1 MYSKRD
7 CHSFLLLTPVGLAGY
22 IIIVDYIDT
31 VSETEKYTENTKRPK
46 YWQILFTP
54 FYSINELGFVWCE
67 RKTQRKEFLI

>member
-46 YWQILFTP
+46 Y
-54 FYSINELGFVWCE
+54 
-67 RKTQRKEFLI
+67 